1 MKTKISEDKIDHLYE
16 IILKLNSVEDCRMLF
31 EDLCTIQEI
40 EKMAERVEA
49 AELLIEGNTYSE
61 VIQKTEIS
69 SATLSRVS
77 KCVQYGQGYQ
87 KFLKNKED

>member
-16 IILKLNSVEDCRMLF
+16 IILKLKTVDDCKILF

-49 AELLIEGNTYSE
+49 AELLLDGKTYTE
-61 VIQKTEIS
+61 VIEKTEIS

-77 KCVQYGQGYQ
+77 KCVQYGEGYQ
-87 KFLKNKED
+87 KFLKN

>member
-16 IILKLNSVEDCRMLF
+16 IILKLNSVEDCRILF

-49 AELLIEGNTYSE
+49 AELLIEGKTYSE
-61 VIQKTEIS
+61 VIQQTDIS

>member
-16 IILKLNSVEDCRMLF
+16 IILKLETVKDCRMLF

-40 EKMAERVEA
+40 EKMAERIEA
-49 AELLIEGNTYSE
+49 AELLLDGKTYSE
-61 VIQKTEIS
+61 VIEKTEIS

-77 KCVQYGQGYQ
+77 KCVQYGEGYQ
-87 KFLKNKED
+87 KFLKK